1 MGVVRRRVPY
11 AAAVVAVGLVVLAV
25 SCWFMGRGLG
35 VDSSVYRAGALT
47 LLRGDSLYAP
57 LTTGEPWAPPLP
69 FTYPPIAGLLFLPLT
84 TLPSQ
89 LGWGVLAALSALA
102 LGFVLRE
109 SLPSKFRAGWPFGA
123 LLLSTLLLEPVWRTL
138 GLGQVN
144 LLLMAMVVADV
155 LLLRG
160 RKGSGVLIGIA
171 AAVKLTPLIFVAHLA
186 LTRRWADAIR
196 ALVTFAALNLFA
208 AFVLPRDTVQFWTE
222 ALVDGNDATTN
233 SWIGNQSLNG
243 IFQRLTGED
252 STALVLF
259 ATTALFTLV
268 LAAVVVRRL
277 HIKGDNLGALLVT
290 AAAGLMVSPVSWT
303 HHWVWVVPLAG
314 YLIARN
320 MQWSLLALVVVF
332 TGWQFRMVPSGAK
345 TELSWTAAD
354 VLLGNSYLLAALVAL
369 PIVVLLAG
377 GDPALR
383 GQVSRVELAPG
394 EELRS

>member
-1 MGVVRRRVPY
+1 M
-11 AAAVVAVGLVVLAV
+11 
-25 SCWFMGRGLG
+25 
-35 VDSSVYRAGALT
+35 
-47 LLRGDSLYAP
+47 
-57 LTTGEPWAPPLP
+57 P

-84 TLPSQ
+84 MLPSQ

-109 SLPSKFRAGWPFGA
+109 TLPAKLRAGWPFGA

-155 LLLRG
+155 LLLKG
-160 RKGSGVLIGIA
+160 RKGAGVLIGVA
-171 AAVKLTPLIFVAHLA
+171 AAVKLTPLIFIAHLA
-186 LTRRWADAIR
+186 LTRRWADATR
-196 ALVTFAALNLFA
+196 ALAAFALLNLA
-208 AFVLPRDTVQFWTE
+208 AAAVLPGDTVRFWTE

-243 IFQRLTGED
+243 ILQRLTGED
-252 STALVLF
+252 QAALILF
-259 ATTALFTLV
+259 ATTALVTLA
-268 LAAVVVRRL
+268 LAAIVVRRL
-277 HIKGDNLGALLVT
+277 HSDGDDLGALLVT
-290 AAAGLMVSPVSWT
+290 AVAGLMVSPVSWT

-314 YLIARN
+314 YFIAKN

-354 VLLGNSYLLAALVAL
+354 VLLGNSYLLAALVAV

-383 GQVSRVELAPG
+383 GQAVRAELAPG
-394 EELRS
+394 EKSRS